1 MMTPK
6 QLFDIGYHLN
16 TWDLSGQMDTA
27 FQTLSEAGIKWY
39 EPLVKDSMSDDFCRR
54 YITQRSVAL
63 PPRHSDVYMLERIAA
78 FSNAEL
84 DHDMKLAGLYVNAEM
99 LRPNLW
105 PHEWAV
111 IQATVRLLRA
121 YGSDLLIMG
130 GGPAARF
137 RPHAPEEYRAFAD
150 KLEAIGAYTARL
162 GIRTVYHP
170 HMDCFIETREQLDR
184 LMDILDTSLVGLCV
198 DPAHLLLC
206 GSDPVDIL
214 DTYIAHVGHVH
225 FKDCRGDLAAL
236 QGADRY
242 RAFCELGDGHVDLAG
257 MTRVLLKHGY
267 DKLVILEL
275 DATDKPARDSC
286 QDNVRYVTE
295 TLGLQLNVK

>member
-1 MMTPK
+1 MHSQK
-6 QLFDIGYHLN
+6 FEIGYHLN

-27 FQTLSEAGIKWY
+27 FSTLSANGVRWY

-54 YITQRSVAL
+54 YITQRQVSL
-63 PPRHSDVYMLERIAA
+63 PPRHSDQYMLGRIAA

-84 DHDMKLAGLYVNAEM
+84 DYGMKLAGLYVNAEM

-105 PHEWAV
+105 PYEWEV
-111 IQATVRLLRA
+111 VQATVRLLTA
-121 YGSDLLIMG
+121 FGSELLIMG
-130 GGPAARF
+130 GGPSARF
-137 RPHAPEEYRAFAD
+137 RPHAPEDYRAFAD
-150 KLEAIGAYTARL
+150 RLEQIGSYAAQL

-206 GSDPVDIL
+206 GSDPVDL
-214 DTYIAHVGHVH
+214 LRTYLPQVGHVH
-225 FKDCRGDLAAL
+225 FKDCRGDPAKL

-242 RAFCELGDGHVDLAG
+242 RSFCELGEGRVDLAG
-257 MTRVLLKHGY
+257 MTEVLLQGGY

-275 DATDKPARDSC
+275 DATDKPADESC
-286 QDNVRYVTE
+286 RDNVRYVTE
-295 TLGLQLNVK
+295 KLGLQLNIS